1 MNAKFIAS
9 AVGFASTGALVA
21 WAITADRAEQRAQ
34 AMAEDFVKMSEALRE
49 KTRENIDLRYELN
62 DKVEEL
68 ENIHAKIDEET
79 GFAEDENS
87 PGEESVELNTGG
99 EIEEVHVERD
109 EEPDPTDEEIAET
122 RTNLQNLI
130 SQYTPNERDQ
140 EVFVNRAA
148 VIQHT
153 KYDPP
158 FVISHQEYQW
168 SDEGDEYAKIT
179 LKYYPKQQVLL
190 DEEEEPIDD
199 VEAYVGWR
207 ALNRFGDESDD
218 PDIVYVRN
226 RRLETDF
233 EVERTEDD
241 IPLHVKYAMP
251 KMEFV
256 SQQKAGKLRLSEE
269 DG

>member
-1 MNAKFIAS
+1 MNVKFIAS
-9 AVGFASTGALVA
+9 GAGFAGLGALVA
-21 WAITADRAEQRAQ
+21 WAITADRAEQKAQ
-34 AMAEDFVKMSEALRE
+34 AMATDFVKMSEVLRE
-49 KTRENIDLRYELN
+49 KTRENIELRYELN
-62 DKVEEL
+62 DKAEEL

-87 PGEESVELNTGG
+87 PGEDSVELNTGG
-99 EIEEVHVERD
+99 EIEEVHVDQD
-109 EEPDPTDEEIAET
+109 EPTDEEIEET

-140 EVFVNRAA
+140 EVFVERSAA

-158 FVISHQEYQW
+158 FVISHTDYQW

-179 LKYYPKQQVLL
+179 LKYYPLQQVLL
-190 DEEEEPIDD
+190 DEEEEPIDN
-199 VEAYVGWR
+199 VEGYVGWR

-226 RRLETDF
+226 RRMETDF

-241 IPLHVKYAMP
+241 LPLHVKYAMP

-256 SQQKAGKLRLSEE
+256 SQRAAGRLRLSEE